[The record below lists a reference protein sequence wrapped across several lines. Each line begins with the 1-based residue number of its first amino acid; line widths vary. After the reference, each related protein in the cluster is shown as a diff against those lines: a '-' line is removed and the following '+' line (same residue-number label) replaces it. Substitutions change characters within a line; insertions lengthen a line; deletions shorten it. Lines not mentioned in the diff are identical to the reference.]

1 MRTLVRTGLPVAA
14 ITIACALATGCG
26 RVAKSPLA
34 PAADPFAAVSRTG
47 TAPTAADTQIPPPF
61 APFDLT
67 RFHSSTRIDNR
78 WLPLTPGTQF
88 VLDGVA
94 NRGGGLL
101 PHRVIFTVTDVTKE
115 IAGVRT
121 VVVWDQDI
129 TEGVLVESELAFFAQ
144 DDAGNVWSMGE
155 YPEEYTDG
163 VFTGAPSTWIP
174 GVAGA
179 LAGTMMPADPKP
191 GSGYYLQGY
200 SPDIAFLDEG
210 KVFQAGQSTCV
221 PAGCFD
227 QVLIT
232 DEKSPLDPS
241 GHQRKYYAP
250 GVGNVQ
256 IGAVGDPEGETLM
269 LTASRKLTA
278 RELREARRAVM
289 KLEARA
295 YQVSEV
301 YPQTVPAQ

>member
-1 MRTLVRTGLPVAA
+1 MRTLVRAGSRIASIAIAVA
-14 ITIACALATGCG
+14 LSTGCG
-26 RVAKSPLA
+26 KVAKSPTA
-34 PAADPFAAVSRTG
+34 PAADPSASVARTG
-47 TAPTAADTQIPPPF
+47 TAPSAADTQIPPPF
-61 APFDLT
+61 APFDAA
-67 RFHSSTRIDNR
+67 RFHASTRIDNR
-78 WLPLTPGTQF
+78 WLPLVPGTQF

-129 TEGVLVESELAFFAQ
+129 TEGVLAEAELAFFAQ
-144 DDAGNVWSMGE
+144 DDDGNVWSMGE

-174 GVAGA
+174 GIAGA
-179 LAGTMMPADPKP
+179 LAGTMMPAEPAL
-191 GSGYYLQGY
+191 GSSYYLQGY
-200 SPDIAFLDEG
+200 SPGIAFLDEG
-210 KVFQAGQSTCV
+210 KVFQLGQSTCV
-221 PAGCFD
+221 PAGCFN

-256 IGAVGDPEGETLM
+256 IGAVGDPEGETLL
-269 LTASRKLTA
+269 LTAYRRLTA
-278 RELREARRAVM
+278 RELREARRAVL

-301 YPQTVPAQ
+301 YQHTVPAQ